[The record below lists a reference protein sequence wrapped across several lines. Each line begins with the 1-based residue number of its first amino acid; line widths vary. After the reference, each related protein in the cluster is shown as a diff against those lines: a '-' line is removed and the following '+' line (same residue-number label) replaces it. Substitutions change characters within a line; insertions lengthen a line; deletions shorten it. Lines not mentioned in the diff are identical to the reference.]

1 MTQEACSHC
10 CARLED
16 LTVKYGD
23 TVIIEHIN
31 LHVNCRELIAVV
43 GPNGA
48 GKTTLLKAILGEIPY
63 SGKMYYQIAGRPDEK
78 PAIGYVPQKLNFDL
92 DSPISVADFVGMAVS
107 KIPVWLGSGRAL
119 EQQVAA
125 ALDRFGVTHLMKK
138 RIGEISGGE
147 MQKVLL
153 SIAMT
158 PPPNL
163 LLLDEPDAG
172 IDAAGLALFY
182 KIINDIRRQYDI
194 SIIMVT
200 HDLEGI
206 TAYADKIM
214 VLDKRTLSRS

>member
-1 MTQEACSHC
+1 MTQEVCTHC
-10 CARLED
+10 CTKIEN
-16 LTVKYGD
+16 LTVKYDD
-23 TVIIEHIN
+23 TVIIENIN
-31 LHVNCRELIAVV
+31 LHVNCKELIAVV

-48 GKTTLLKAILGEIPY
+48 GKTTLLKAILDEIPY
-63 SGKMYYQIAGRPDEK
+63 SGEMHCRLKGCPNEK
-78 PAIGYVPQKLNFDL
+78 PTIGYVPQKLNFDP
-92 DSPISVADFVGMAVS
+92 DSPISVADFVGMSIA
-107 KIPVWLGSGRAL
+107 KMPVWLGLSRAL
-119 EQQVAA
+119 KQQVEASLA
-125 ALDRFGVTHLMKK
+125 RFGVTHLMKK

-172 IDAAGLALFY
+172 VDKEGLALFY
-182 KIINDIRRQYDI
+182 KIISDIRKQYDI

-206 TAYADKIM
+206 KGYADKIM
-214 VLDKRTLSRS
+214 VLDKRRLRQS